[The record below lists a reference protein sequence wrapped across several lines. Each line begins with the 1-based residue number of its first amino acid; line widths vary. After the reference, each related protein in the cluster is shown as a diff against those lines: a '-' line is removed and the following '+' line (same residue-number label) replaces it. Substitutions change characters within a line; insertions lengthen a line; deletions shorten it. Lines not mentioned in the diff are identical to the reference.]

1 MLDRLP
7 ELDPLEQL
15 SLVADTLGAMLRG
28 DLAAGRFLDVVRRL
42 GEDTEP
48 PVWDMAIAGLAE
60 IDRAVSSDVRPELQE
75 FVRDRVQPVV
85 DHIGWA
91 PEPGETDLHRR
102 FRGTMLRV
110 LGILGNDQVAI
121 AEARRLFHD
130 LLDGHHVL
138 DGEVASAVLS
148 IVAANGDR
156 SDHVDLVHGYE
167 NAKSPQDEDR
177 FRSALSWVPDRAAV
191 DATMDMVLDGRIR
204 SHDAGYTVARMVG
217 VPETGAYA
225 WEVLKQHWDE
235 VLQRIPA
242 LTARSLLSQVHHRS
256 EPEVAADIRAWL
268 ADHEVPGAHK
278 YTDQQLERLDVR
290 VRLRES
296 APTLD

>member
-1 MLDRLP
+1 
-7 ELDPLEQL
+7 
-15 SLVADTLGAMLRG
+15 
-28 DLAAGRFLDVVRRL
+28 
-42 GEDTEP
+42 
-48 PVWDMAIAGLAE
+48 
-60 IDRAVSSDVRPELQE
+60 
-75 FVRDRVQPVV
+75 
-85 DHIGWA
+85 
-91 PEPGETDLHRR
+91 
-102 FRGTMLRV
+102 MLRV

-121 AEARRLFHD
+121 AEARGLFHD

-204 SHDAGYTVARMVG
+204 SHDVGYTVARMIG
-217 VPETGAYA
+217 VPETGPYA
-225 WEVLKQHWDE
+225 WEVLKQHWDG

-242 LTARSLLSQVHHRS
+242 LTARGLLSQVHHRS

-268 ADHEVPGAHK
+268 ADHDGPRRPQVHRPAVGASRRPRASASRRP
-278 YTDQQLERLDVR
+278 DPRLTPVLLVVR
-290 VRLRES
+290 VDNARADDPWRTACRGNTPVPQVRGVGVLG
-296 APTLD
+296 